1 MKTQKIQFSYIVVLL
16 LGLTINIY
24 AQTTYVFHTISRS
37 SLPITVTVNGHIY
50 KLTRTCEYAKP
61 NDGNCLTVNVPGNM
75 TWTATDCDGDRMTKY
90 ERGQMT
96 KDGCKVVYI
105 RIIATTKIHKERNNS
120 FRNNNSSY
128 TDSNK
133 TYSNSTS
140 KGGFKRKLSDGLT
153 GLATQV
159 IGNLMNAPTLSES
172 DFLISRAMKGDPES
186 LDTYGRISFW
196 GSQNTSQGAFYQD
209 IPIDYRVTLNCLIQ
223 NNHNL
228 RPYFNICYENDAEIG
243 FMWGR
248 GFGVEINLE
257 EANSYF
263 QQAYERDDD
272 SIAPFNKYYANL
284 AKADVLIRT
293 AKKDT
298 LEALDLIATAMNTS
312 AENIL
317 NGNFPQSIMFK
328 GYNPRDPF
336 DCGYSYGGGGVS
348 SLISLCSYI
357 DLGNILWYGCKSF
370 EPNKTAALEVF
381 RRIKDANA
389 KTDGLPHLQLSNALI
404 DIYNRG
410 YKEDVII
417 DLILESSTLGAQS
430 LYQDYRSNCAYSL
443 ASLYMFVQPL
453 RNLKKAEFYLKEAK
467 KFKHPIM
474 KEKVKNAYIEL
485 KRLKKEAKER

>member
-1 MKTQKIQFSYIVVLL
+1 MKTLKLQIIYLVVLL
-16 LGLTINIY
+16 LGLTMNIY

-90 ERGQMT
+90 ERGQT
-96 KDGCKVVYI
+96 IKDGRKVVYI
-105 RIIATTKIHKERNNS
+105 NIIATTKIHKERNNS
-120 FRNNNSSY
+120 IRDNNSSY
-128 TDSNK
+128 TYSNS
-133 TYSNSTS
+133 TYSNSSS
-140 KGGFKRKLSDGLT
+140 KSSFKRKLTDGLT
-153 GLATQV
+153 GLATQA
-159 IGNLMNAPTLSES
+159 IGNLMNTPTMSE
-172 DFLISRAMKGDPES
+172 DLISMAMKGEPRS
-186 LDTYGRISFW
+186 LALYGDISFW
-196 GSQNTSQGAFYQD
+196 GSSNTSQGYFYQD
-209 IPIDYRVTLNCLIQ
+209 IPLDYRVTLYCLIQ

-228 RPYFNICYENDAEIG
+228 IPYLNSCYENDAEIG

-248 GFGVEINLE
+248 GFGVEVNLE
-257 EANSYF
+257 EANNYF
-263 QQAYERDDD
+263 QQAYERAND
-272 SIAPFNKYYANL
+272 SITPLNNYYANL

-298 LEALDLIATAMNTS
+298 LEALDLIATAINTS

-317 NGNFPQSIMFK
+317 NGNFPQTIIFK
-328 GYNPRDPF
+328 GFKPRDPF
-336 DCGYSYGGGGVS
+336 DCHYSSEDVS
-348 SLISLCSYI
+348 SFICLCSSI

-381 RRIKDANA
+381 RRIKDANG
-389 KTDGLPHLQLSNALI
+389 KSYGLPHLHLTNALI

-410 YKEDVII
+410 YKEDEII
-417 DLILESSTLGAQS
+417 DLILESGTLGTQS
-430 LYQDYRSNCAYSL
+430 QYQEYRSNCAYSL
-443 ASLYMFVQPL
+443 ATLYMFAKPL

-474 KEKVKNAYIEL
+474 KEKVKNAYIDL
-485 KRLKKEAKER
+485 KRLKKEAKEK